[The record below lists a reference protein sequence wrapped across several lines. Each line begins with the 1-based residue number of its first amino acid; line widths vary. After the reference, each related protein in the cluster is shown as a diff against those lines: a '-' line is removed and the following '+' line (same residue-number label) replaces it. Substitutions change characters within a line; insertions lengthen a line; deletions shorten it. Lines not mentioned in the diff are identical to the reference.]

1 MTFNLFKI
9 SKLLY
14 TRIERNVISKKK
26 LEQLCICI
34 KNQNSQILFAIFFFS
49 IPIISQSSLLSK
61 ILPFQIACNK

>member
-34 KNQNSQILFAIFFFS
+34 KNQNSQILFFFFHSNNFPIFS
-49 IPIISQSSLLSK
+49 IIQNLAFSNCMQ
-61 ILPFQIACNK
+61 

>member
-34 KNQNSQILFAIFFFS
+34 KNQNSQILFFFS